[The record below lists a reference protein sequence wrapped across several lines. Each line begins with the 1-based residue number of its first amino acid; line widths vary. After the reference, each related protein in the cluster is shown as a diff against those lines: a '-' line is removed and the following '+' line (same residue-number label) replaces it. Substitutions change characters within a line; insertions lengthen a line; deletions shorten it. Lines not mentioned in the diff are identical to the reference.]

1 MPPAGCNRCG
11 GPCCLDSTAGHR
23 DGSAERGGPSQRY
36 CHVMDNQGGA
46 RGREREGAIIG
57 VLGLLIALFGLAGS
71 PPAIVLGLVVAVIG
85 AIMWGAGMAARRD

>member
-1 MPPAGCNRCG
+1 
-11 GPCCLDSTAGHR
+11 
-23 DGSAERGGPSQRY
+23 
-36 CHVMDNQGGA
+36 MDNQGSA

-71 PPAIVLGLVVAVIG
+71 PPAIVLGLVFAVIG